1 MKNNTTTPTYK
12 DTTIRDAVF
21 SKSPS
26 NQKGN
31 DLSDS
36 DAKIKP
42 WTSQPNY
49 GSMCRSASSS
59 HKPGMMQI
67 GVFSAINSFKG
78 FNDQILRDR
87 QILLNSQTNN

>member
-21 SKSPS
+21 SKSPD

-49 GSMCRSASSS
+49 GSMC
-59 HKPGMMQI
+59 
-67 GVFSAINSFKG
+67 
-78 FNDQILRDR
+78 
-87 QILLNSQTNN
+87 